1 MRKVLFSITML
12 FVLFTNLTASSFDKQ
27 IQGNWYYHISI
38 PLDKTITMHINGN
51 VNYMFNHKASVL
63 INISFKENSGL
74 ESPVFLVNAMEKWEI
89 QNNILLEEILQ
100 SDVIV
105 DKIVLK
111 QNPELK
117 EFKDLL
123 EKICVKGLANTSKIK
138 SIKNDTMII
147 DVDGT
152 EIIATRKPPFKLNI
166 TNHINK
172 R

>member
-27 IQGNWYYHISI
+27 IQGNWYYHISM
-38 PLDKTITMHINGN
+38 PLDATITMHINGN
-51 VNYMFNHKASVL
+51 VNYMFNHKANVVT
-63 INISFKENSGL
+63 NISFTEKSGL
-74 ESPVFLVNAMEKWEI
+74 ESPVFLVNSMEKWEI

-117 EFKDLL
+117 EFKNFL
-123 EKICVKGLANTSKIK
+123 EKMYAKGLANTSKIK

-152 EIIATRKPPFKLNI
+152 EIRATRKAPFVLEI
-166 TNHINK
+166 TNHIK
-172 R
+172 